1 MMAPDILII
10 PDFLD
15 DHLHLITRLVSDISW
30 DDSMSARRTASFG
43 KPYDYSQMTYETT
56 EMHPLLVNL
65 NRKLVERMQIPF
77 NNCLLNYYQTGKIT
91 MGFHSDDTTHLIP
104 ETGVAIIS
112 LGSTR
117 AISYRAI
124 EDHSIIHHFDLNSG
138 SLLYMDD
145 QVQQKWQHAIR
156 RAGGA
161 GPRISLTWRAIKD
174 STPGS
179 LITGIKRDA
188 NAGKA

>member
-1 MMAPDILII
+1 
-10 PDFLD
+10 
-15 DHLHLITRLVSDISW
+15 
-30 DDSMSARRTASFG
+30 
-43 KPYDYSQMTYETT
+43 
-56 EMHPLLVNL
+56 
-65 NRKLVERMQIPF
+65 
-77 NNCLLNYYQTGKIT
+77 